1 MWLKPPNAQN
11 WVFVSENWL
20 GIKQTISFD
29 EFILII
35 WWQIFVLANAIRL
48 ATNRLKRSDNCYN
61 NFCIKYICVVL
72 FCL

>member
-1 MWLKPPNAQN
+1 M
-11 WVFVSENWL
+11 SENWL

-72 FCL
+72 FIPIITNNDIDMKSIM